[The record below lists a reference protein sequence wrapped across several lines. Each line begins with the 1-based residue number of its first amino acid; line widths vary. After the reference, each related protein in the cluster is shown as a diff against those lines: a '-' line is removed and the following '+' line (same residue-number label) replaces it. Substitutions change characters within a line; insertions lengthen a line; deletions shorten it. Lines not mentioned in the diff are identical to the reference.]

1 MELTPGIHSL
11 HVPMT
16 GEFFVRAFPPNVY
29 LVMDGE
35 GVFIDTGYNADDAV
49 DQRLDYLK
57 SIGSPSISHIILTHP
72 HVDHLGGAERF
83 KKVTGAKILIH
94 ADDADVA
101 NEEFED
107 TRVDETFKGGEV
119 VRVGSTEL
127 ELIHTPGH
135 THGHTC
141 VLKRDDRALF
151 TGDHILGTGTTAV
164 SPDRGDMARYMDSL
178 RKLQGLEISA
188 LYPGHGQPV
197 KEPQRKI
204 KELIDHRMEREKQV
218 IALLS
223 DGVDD
228 IEGMVKAI
236 YPELNKDLLDSA
248 RGQVKVHLVKL
259 EREGKVETRNDGES
273 YVLK

>member
-1 MELTPGIHSL
+1 MELTPGVHSL
-11 HVPMT
+11 HVPME
-16 GEFFVRAFPPNVY
+16 GEFFLRAFPPNAY
-29 LVMDGE
+29 LVIDGE
-35 GVFIDTGYNADDAV
+35 GVLIDTGYGEEEAV
-49 DQRLDYLK
+49 NQRLTYLK
-57 SIGSPSISHIILTHP
+57 SIGNPSIGHIILTHP

-94 ADDADVA
+94 EDDADVA

-119 VRVGSTEL
+119 IRVGGTEL
-127 ELIHTPGH
+127 ELVHTPGH

-141 VLKRDDRALF
+141 VLKRNDRGLF
-151 TGDHILGTGTTAV
+151 TGDHILGIGTTAV
-164 SPDRGDMARYMDSL
+164 SPDRGDMAKYMDSL
-178 RKLQGLEISA
+178 RKLQDIEISV
-188 LYPGHGQPV
+188 LYPGHGKPV
-197 KEPQRKI
+197 NEPQRKI

-218 IALLS
+218 LALLEQ
-223 DGVDD
+223 GVND
-228 IEGMVKAI
+228 IEGMVKSI

-259 EREGKVETRNDGES
+259 EREGVVEARGES